1 MRHLEQPLTV
11 RPAAA
16 ADQAFAVGVVIVCEL
31 FAPPYRPGRP
41 NPDDAV
47 LDVDIAVRA
56 AGMIDEPCDVSADAR
71 INDCSISELEAPDM
85 TTLDVSTF
93 PLEAFLIR
101 DLLACVVNNPLVLGD
116 AGGTEN
122 APAMNRRPPFFNH
135 PRSILPG

>member
-1 MRHLEQPLTV
+1 MWHLEQPLTV

-16 ADQAFAVGVVIVCEL
+16 A
-31 FAPPYRPGRP
+31 
-41 NPDDAV
+41 NDAV
-47 LDVDIAVRA
+47 LDVDIAVRL

-85 TTLDVSTF
+85 TTLDVSPF

-101 DLLACVVNNPLVLGD
+101 DLLTCVVNNPFVLGD
-116 AGGTEN
+116 ADGSEH
-122 APAMNRRPPFFNH
+122 APAMNRRTPFFNN